1 MAAAVVAMPAP
12 EPVPDLYEH
21 PSLECV
27 ECLGCGE
34 MIEIPYRAVLEA
46 GREAVDVKRHPEN
59 RLLWLELMALD
70 HRHCHEYHDV
80 RRAREAR
87 ARAIRK
93 PRRAAG
99 CVTPIRR
106 GGCARPSAGSC

>member
-1 MAAAVVAMPAP
+1 MARTATDHTNP
-12 EPVPDLYEH
+12 LYYH
-21 PSLECV
+21 DRLGAY